1 VNVIGAPDNSSAS
14 RPALNPAAVAL
25 ADLARLLS
33 AAGGQAVTIE
43 MIEADVA
50 DGAPTNGDGTINLVQ
65 YASWLVRE
73 SARAD

>member
-1 VNVIGAPDNSSAS
+1 MIGAPDNSSAS